1 MACLF
6 HTPVVGRKKGSAVGK
21 SFEWSSQKFFRPFF
35 SACGRCIST
44 LANPI
49 AAASDRHETKQQR
62 EGEIKAHRPDIFK
75 NLKKIPH
82 AESYFLRKSLLVNE
96 VPLLF
101 SFELS
106 LSSFELSLSSFDF
119 LANINAFFRSDDRQS
134 EGRYLENDKEK
145 TSSSA

>member
-1 MACLF
+1 M
-6 HTPVVGRKKGSAVGK
+6 RKVYKHSRQ
-21 SFEWSSQKFFRPFF
+21 SDSS
-35 SACGRCIST
+35 
-44 LANPI
+44 
-49 AAASDRHETKQQR
+49 ASDRHETKQQR

-106 LSSFELSLSSFDF
+106 LSSFDF
-119 LANINAFFRSDDRQS
+119 LANINAFFRSDDRAKEDTWKLTKKKPVHQPDV
-134 EGRYLENDKEK
+134 RKVLNWFYLLNF
-145 TSSSA
+145 